1 MHNYKVSLLEHNFTP
16 FSFGLSFCSTRWVTT
31 HINASKDGSLYF
43 GPYLY
48 TSLSILQK
56 MYAKKII
63 IIIIF
68 FKKNWTFFYIGILF
82 SKIKWI
88 NMGTIFAY
96 SIFFSFFFFFL
107 FGHPSFCCSLCIFN
121 IGFII

>member
-63 IIIIF
+63 IIIILKKKIGLF
-68 FKKNWTFFYIGILF
+68 FTLEYYFQK
-82 SKIKWI
+82 
-88 NMGTIFAY
+88 
-96 SIFFSFFFFFL
+96 
-107 FGHPSFCCSLCIFN
+107 
-121 IGFII
+121 